1 MLKKVGDEASNG
13 GKTVLH
19 FHDFLPGSVVA
30 IRVNLTSEAQTAV
43 VRLRSLL
50 TGLALPIKST
60 SASSSSS
67 ASHQYATQED
77 LDRAL
82 ESMTLADLN
91 LALYRC
97 NQEEVEDGRPGSY
110 DIPNSGPMIYCGLQG
125 VMSLLSDI
133 RPRNDLGHPLCAN
146 LRDGDWLSAYISS
159 RLQKIEGTAE
169 LGRWLEKALSPLSD
183 LPRFL
188 VPCYFDAIITGTYLT
203 LLSKV
208 WSLMS
213 K

>member
-1 MLKKVGDEASNG
+1 MLKKVTDASSDAS

-30 IRVNLTSEAQTAV
+30 IRVSLTSEAQSAV
-43 VRLRSLL
+43 VHLRSLL
-50 TGLALPIKST
+50 TGLALPILSLSSLST
-60 SASSSSS
+60 SPIAS
-67 ASHQYATQED
+67 TPNVDD
-77 LDRAL
+77 LQRAL
-82 ESMTLADLN
+82 NAMTLVDLN
-91 LALYRC
+91 VALYRC
-97 NQEEVEDGRPGSY
+97 NEEEVEDGRPGSY
-110 DIPNSGPMIYCGLQG
+110 VIPGSGPLIYCGLQG

-133 RPRNDLGHPLCAN
+133 RPQNDLGHPVCAN
-146 LRDGDWLSAYISS
+146 LRDGDWLSTYVSG
-159 RLQKIEGTAE
+159 RLLQHAGTAD
-169 LGRWLEKALSPLSD
+169 LGRWLESALSPLSN

-203 LLSKV
+203 LLERA